1 MASKSIVMNSEDN
14 IATTL
19 SDITKG
25 EEVEVEIKGD
35 AEKIQINDDIPF
47 GHKFSLVD
55 IKKGS
60 DVVKYGEVI
69 GMASQDIK
77 KGDYV
82 HVHNLESKRARGD
95 LKKWGVN

>member
-1 MASKSIVMNSEDN
+1 MSSKSIVMNAEDN

-19 SDITKG
+19 EDITKG
-25 EEVEVEIKGD
+25 EKVKVEVKGD
-35 AEKIQINDDIPF
+35 MKSFKINDDIPF

-60 DVVKYGEVI
+60 DVIKYGEVI

-95 LKKWGVN
+95 LKKRGVN

>member
-1 MASKSIVMNSEDN
+1 MASKSIVMNSKDN

-19 SDITKG
+19 EDLTKG
-25 EEVEVEIKGD
+25 EDVKVEIKGD
-35 AEKIQINDDIPF
+35 VKNIKINDDIPF
-47 GHKFSLVD
+47 GHKFSIVE

-69 GMASQDIK
+69 GMASEDIK

-95 LKKWGVN
+95 LKKRGVN

>member
-1 MASKSIVMNSEDN
+1 MCIRDSN

-19 SDITKG
+19 EDITKG
-25 EEVEVEIKGD
+25 EEVKVEIKGD
-35 AEKIQINDDIPF
+35 VKSIKISDDIPF
-47 GHKFSLVD
+47 GHKFSLVE
-55 IKKGS
+55 IKKGN

-69 GMASQDIK
+69 GMASEDIK

-95 LKKWGVN
+95 LKKRGVN

>member
-1 MASKSIVMNSEDN
+1 MASKSIVMNSKDN

-19 SDITKG
+19 EDLTKG
-25 EEVEVEIKGD
+25 EDVKVEIKGD
-35 AEKIQINDDIPF
+35 LKNIKINDDIPF
-47 GHKFSLVD
+47 GHKFSIVE

-69 GMASQDIK
+69 GMASEDIK

-95 LKKWGVN
+95 LKKRGVN

>member
-1 MASKSIVMNSEDN
+1 MASKSIVMNSKDN

-19 SDITKG
+19 EDITKG
-25 EEVEVEIKGD
+25 EDVKVEIKGD
-35 AEKIQINDDIPF
+35 VKSIQINDDIPF

-55 IKKGS
+55 INKGS

-69 GMASQDIK
+69 GMASEDIK

-95 LKKWGVN
+95 LKKRGVN